1 MRDKFE
7 IQARIIQIESA
18 MKSCTIQEELI
29 YREIKK
35 ALEWVLE

>member
-7 IQARIIQIESA
+7 IQARIIQLETS
-18 MKSCTIQEELI
+18 MKNCKIQEELI
-29 YREIKK
+29 YRELKK